1 MDMNTESSAAYK
13 RTFLDFLDPDMGQGV
28 YMEKIRNMFNT
39 SRKRLLVDLT
49 DLRNFDPDLTRR
61 LLQRPGEMM
70 QPFTEALDQAARNA
84 NPKYLSE
91 EEEVLLGFEGPFGF
105 HRLTPRELL
114 SPFLSTMVSVEGIVT
129 KCSLVRPK
137 VVKSVHFCPTT
148 GEFLNREYR
157 DITSASGL
165 PTGSVYPTRDDQG
178 NLLVTEFGL
187 CKFRDHQTIAIQ
199 EMPEN
204 SAPGQLPRSIDV
216 IAEDDLVD
224 VCKPGDRVAIVGIF
238 KAIPGANKGS
248 MNGVFRTVLIAN
260 NICQLNKEI
269 SAPIFTGEDLSN
281 IKKIG
286 KRQDTFDLLA
296 ESLAPS
302 IYGHSWIK
310 KAVVLQLL
318 GGMEKNLKNGTHI
331 RGDVNMMMV
340 GDPSVAK
347 SQLLR
352 AIMNIAPLAISTT
365 GRGSSGVGLTAAVT
379 SDQETGERRLEA
391 GAMVLADRGI
401 VCIDE
406 FDKMSDLDRV
416 SIHEVMEQQTV
427 TIAKAGIHA
436 SLNARC
442 SVVAAANP
450 IFGSYDRSL
459 TPTKNI
465 GLPDSLLSRFDLL
478 FIVLDQMDPDIDRQI
493 SEHVLRMHR
502 YRSAGEDTGMPR
514 GADTR
519 DEDEEAE
526 HATAVFVKYN
536 RLLHGEKKVTRHT
549 KRDKLT
555 TKFLKKYIHYAKS
568 RIMPVLT
575 EEASEQIAQTYAE
588 MRNNGSDKGVG
599 GGTLPVTARTLETI
613 IRLSAAHAKLK
624 LRNQVTKA
632 DVDAALGVM
641 NFAIYHKELTDM
653 DEREAERDREREQEA
668 QKKRSAENSGVETHD
683 NADNEEDLSTDNRR
697 TPRKRQRNTRSQG
710 TPKKGGDVE
719 MEDAE
724 FISTDERLGTA
735 ASTRQDDGLD
745 SEAFDSEEQT
755 KPLIEVSPQRE
766 LQFQNMF
773 SQHTM
778 TNRLEFVQL
787 SELASIVNA
796 NNPRPFSAG
805 EIEWVLQKMQAAN
818 RVMVAE
824 DKVHLI

>member
-1 MDMNTESSAAYK
+1 MDLNVEASAAHK
-13 RTFLDFLDPDMGQGV
+13 RTFMDFLDPDMGQGV
-28 YMEKIRNMFNT
+28 YMEKIRAMMNQLR
-39 SRKRLLVDLT
+39 SRLLVDLT
-49 DLRNFDPDLTRR
+49 DLRNFDHDLARR
-61 LLQRPGEMM
+61 LLQSPSEYF
-70 QPFTEALDQAARNA
+70 QPFTDAVEQATRNA
-84 NPKYLSE
+84 DPKYLQDGE
-91 EEEVLLGFEGPFGF
+91 EIFLGFEGQFGF
-105 HRLTPRELL
+105 HKLTPRELL
-114 SPFLSTMVSVEGIVT
+114 SPFLGTMVCVEGIVT

-137 VVKSVHFCPTT
+137 VVKSVHYCPGT
-148 GEFLNREYR
+148 GAFTNREYR
-157 DITSASGL
+157 DITSSNGL

-187 CKFRDHQTIAIQ
+187 CKFRDHQTLSIQ

-216 IAEDDLVD
+216 IVEDDLVD
-224 VCKPGDRVAIVGIF
+224 VCKPGDRVAIVGIY
-238 KAIPGANKGS
+238 KAIPGQNKGS

-260 NICQLNKEI
+260 NISQLNKDI
-269 SAPIFTGEDLSN
+269 NTPIFTSEDLVN

-286 KRQDTFDLLA
+286 HKQDAFDLLA

-302 IYGHSWIK
+302 IYGHQWIK
-310 KAVVLQLL
+310 KAAILQLL

-331 RGDVNMMMV
+331 RGDINMMMV

-391 GAMVLADRGI
+391 GAMVLADRGV

-450 IFGSYDRSL
+450 IYGTYDRSL

-478 FIVLDQMDPDIDRQI
+478 FIVLDQMDADIDRQI

-502 YRSAGEDTGMPR
+502 YRTPGEDAGMPR
-514 GADTR
+514 MEVGVPA
-519 DEDEEAE
+519 DEEEANV
-526 HATAVFVKYN
+526 ATAVYVKYN
-536 RLLHGEKKVTRHT
+536 RLLHGVKRTRHS
-549 KRDKLT
+549 KREKLT
-555 TKFLKKYIHYAKS
+555 IKFLKKYIHYAKS
-568 RIMPVLT
+568 RHAPILT
-575 EEASEQIAQTYAE
+575 EEGA
-588 MRNNGSDKGVG
+588 
-599 GGTLPVTARTLETI
+599 GGTLPITARTLETI
-613 IRLSAAHAKLK
+613 IRLSTAHAKLK
-624 LRNQVTKA
+624 LRNQVTKG
-632 DVDAALGVM
+632 DVNAALSVM

-653 DEREAERDREREQEA
+653 DEREAEREKEA
-668 QKKRSAENSGVETHD
+668 E
-683 NADNEEDLSTDNRR
+683 
-697 TPRKRQRNTRSQG
+697 RKRAAERDARDDESDDDADPRASGTRMATRRQRRRSSIG
-710 TPKKGGDVE
+710 TPKKKGDDVD
-719 MEDAE
+719 EDNASPP
-724 FISTDERLGTA
+724 FSAPDIA
-735 ASTRQDDGLD
+735 AGSEAIGQLSTRSDMEIDNKENDKRDL
-745 SEAFDSEEQT
+745 
-755 KPLIEVSPQRE
+755 LMVEVSPERE
-766 LQFQNMF
+766 LVFQNAF
-773 SQHTM
+773 SQYTM
-778 TNRLEFVQL
+778 TNRLEYVLL
-787 SELASIVNA
+787 SDISSIVNA
-796 NNPRPFSAG
+796 NNLAPFSLG
-805 EIEWVLQKMQAAN
+805 EINWLLQKMQTAN